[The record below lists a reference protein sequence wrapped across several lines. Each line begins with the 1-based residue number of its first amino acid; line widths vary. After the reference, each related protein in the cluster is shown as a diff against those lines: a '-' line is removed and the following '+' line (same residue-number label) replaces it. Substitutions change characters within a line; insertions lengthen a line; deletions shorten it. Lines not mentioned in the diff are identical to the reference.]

1 MRDIKD
7 YENKYI
13 DEINEFERYK
23 VIYRRKKVIEIIEK
37 FSPQSILE
45 IGCGMEPLF
54 CYVNNKRFIIVE
66 PSKLFYNN
74 AVNLSGGSPN
84 IVCINDFFENI
95 VEKYEQEWEGVDMII
110 CSGLLHEVSEPR
122 SLLSAIRRICKE
134 ETVVHIEVPNANSM
148 HRLLGVEMSL
158 IEDIYSKSEN
168 NIRLQQ
174 NTNFDMDQLKKIVE
188 ESGMKIIEEGSLF
201 IKPFSHK
208 QMGEM
213 CKCGIIDEYVLD
225 GLYNLTKYMPQF
237 GSEIFVNCVRT

>member
-84 IVCINDFFENI
+84 IVCINDFFDNL
-95 VEKYEQEWEGVDMII
+95 Q
-110 CSGLLHEVSEPR
+110 R
-122 SLLSAIRRICKE
+122 SVA
-134 ETVVHIEVPNANSM
+134 
-148 HRLLGVEMSL
+148 
-158 IEDIYSKSEN
+158 
-168 NIRLQQ
+168 
-174 NTNFDMDQLKKIVE
+174 
-188 ESGMKIIEEGSLF
+188 
-201 IKPFSHK
+201 
-208 QMGEM
+208 
-213 CKCGIIDEYVLD
+213 
-225 GLYNLTKYMPQF
+225 
-237 GSEIFVNCVRT
+237 

>member
-1 MRDIKD
+1 MI
-7 YENKYI
+7 
-13 DEINEFERYK
+13 F
-23 VIYRRKKVIEIIEK
+23 
-37 FSPQSILE
+37 L
-45 IGCGMEPLF
+45 
-54 CYVNNKRFIIVE
+54 
-66 PSKLFYNN
+66 
-74 AVNLSGGSPN
+74 
-84 IVCINDFFENI
+84 
-95 VEKYEQEWEGVDMII
+95 II

-237 GSEIFVNCVRT
+237 GSVFVKMCIYRYIQNRGGWMQYVCLTIGMFGYMRRAEICAPQCHIMWK